1 LFLTYEHGPQHTLA
15 LRGPSINGVGK
26 SFNGRNAEN
35 EHPRGKDE
43 KKMEAWGRA
52 KGKMGWREKLKKK
65 NPRKSRKKRGS
76 RVINGLMM
84 MMVHHALMIENA

>member
-1 LFLTYEHGPQHTLA
+1 LA

-65 NPRKSRKKRGS
+65 KPPEKQEKTWVESNQWIDDDDGASCTDDRKRIDRFC
-76 RVINGLMM
+76 RRLCPM
-84 MMVHHALMIENA
+84 